1 MSYNK
6 PIEDISV
13 IIPTFNRCD
22 LLKRA
27 INSVIKQTITPK
39 EIIIIDNGS
48 TDQTHQMVSSLF
60 PDINYLI
67 EKKRGVSAAR
77 NKGIIESES
86 KWIAFLDSDDAW
98 KPNKL
103 EKQIEFSV
111 FNQDKYRLIHTDE
124 IWYRN
129 KKFLNQL
136 KKHKK
141 VGGNIFYNSLQ
152 LCCISPS
159 SVIVKKEIFE
169 DYGLFDEN
177 LKVCEDYDMWI
188 RISSKEEVG
197 FLDSPLVVKY
207 GGHSDQLSQKFWGM
221 DRFRIEAL
229 EKNLK
234 NKHFSKTQKK
244 IVLDTLIKKLTIVYN
259 GAHKRGNKEIFK
271 KYNDKL
277 QYWSIEL
284 DKLKNE

>member
-6 PIEDISV
+6 AIEEISV
-13 IIPTFNRCD
+13 IIPTYNRCD

-39 EIIIIDNGS
+39 EIIIVDNGS
-48 TDQTHQMVSSLF
+48 TDQTYQMVSSLF
-60 PDINYLI
+60 PEINYFI

-77 NKGIIESES
+77 NKGILESKS

-98 KPNKL
+98 KPTKL
-103 EKQIEFSV
+103 EKQMEYSV
-111 FNQDKYRLIHTDE
+111 FNQDKYRIIHTDE
-124 IWYRN
+124 NWYRN

-141 VGGNIFYNSLQ
+141 SGGNIFKNSLQ

-159 SVIVKKEIFE
+159 SVVLKKQIFD

-177 LKVCEDYDMWI
+177 LEVCEDYDMWI
-188 RISSKEEVG
+188 RITAKEEVG
-197 FLDSPLVVKY
+197 FLDSPLVLKY
-207 GGHSDQLSQKFWGM
+207 GGHSDQLSKKFWGM
-221 DRFRIEAL
+221 DRFRIKSL

-234 NKHFSKTQKK
+234 NEHFSKSQK
-244 IVLDTLIKKLTIVYN
+244 INVLDTLVEKLTIVSD
-259 GAHKRGNKEIFK
+259 GALKRGNKEIFK
-271 KYNDKL
+271 KYNGKL
-277 QYWSIEL
+277 QDWSIEL
-284 DKLKNE
+284 DKLKK

>member
-6 PIEDISV
+6 AIEEISV
-13 IIPTFNRCD
+13 IIPTYNRCD

-39 EIIIIDNGS
+39 EIIIVDNGS
-48 TDQTHQMVSSLF
+48 TDQTYQMVSSLF
-60 PDINYLI
+60 PEISYFI

-77 NKGIIESES
+77 NKGILESKS

-98 KPNKL
+98 KPTKL
-103 EKQIEFSV
+103 EKQMEYSV
-111 FNQDKYRLIHTDE
+111 FNQDKYRIIHTDE
-124 IWYRN
+124 TWYRN

-141 VGGNIFYNSLQ
+141 SGGNIFKNSLH

-159 SVIVKKEIFE
+159 SVVLKKQIFD

-177 LKVCEDYDMWI
+177 LEVCEDYDMWI
-188 RISSKEEVG
+188 RITAKEEVG
-197 FLDSPLVVKY
+197 FLDSPLVLKY
-207 GGHSDQLSQKFWGM
+207 GGHSDQLSKKFWGM
-221 DRFRIEAL
+221 DRFRIKSL

-234 NKHFSKTQKK
+234 NEHFSKSQK
-244 IVLDTLIKKLTIVYN
+244 INVLDTLIEKLTIVSD
-259 GAHKRGNKEIFK
+259 GALKRGNKEIFK
-271 KYNDKL
+271 KYNGKL
-277 QYWSIEL
+277 QDWSIEL
-284 DKLKNE
+284 DKLKK

>member
-6 PIEDISV
+6 AIEEISV
-13 IIPTFNRCD
+13 IIPTYNRCD

-39 EIIIIDNGS
+39 EIIIVDNGS
-48 TDQTHQMVSSLF
+48 TDQTYQMVSSLF
-60 PDINYLI
+60 PEINYFI

-77 NKGIIESES
+77 NKGILESKS

-98 KPNKL
+98 KPTKL
-103 EKQIEFSV
+103 EKQMEYSV
-111 FNQDKYRLIHTDE
+111 FNQDKYRIIHTDE
-124 IWYRN
+124 TWYRN

-141 VGGNIFYNSLQ
+141 SGGNIFKNSLQ

-159 SVIVKKEIFE
+159 SVVLKKQIFD

-177 LKVCEDYDMWI
+177 LEVCEDYDMWI
-188 RISSKEEVG
+188 RITSKEEVG
-197 FLDSPLVVKY
+197 FLDSPLVSKY
-207 GGHSDQLSQKFWGM
+207 GGHSDQLSKKFWGM
-221 DRFRIEAL
+221 DRFRIKSL

-234 NKHFSKTQKK
+234 NEHFSKSQK
-244 IVLDTLIKKLTIVYN
+244 INVLDTLIEKLTIVSD
-259 GAHKRGNKEIFK
+259 GALKRGNKEIFK

-277 QYWSIEL
+277 QDWSIEL
-284 DKLKNE
+284 DKLKK

>member
-6 PIEDISV
+6 AIEEISV
-13 IIPTFNRCD
+13 IIPTYNRCD

-39 EIIIIDNGS
+39 EIIIVDNGS
-48 TDQTHQMVSSLF
+48 TDQTYQMVSSLF
-60 PDINYLI
+60 PEINYFI

-77 NKGIIESES
+77 NKGILESKS

-98 KPNKL
+98 KPTKL
-103 EKQIEFSV
+103 EKQMEFSI
-111 FNQDKYRLIHTDE
+111 FNQDKYRIIHTDE
-124 IWYRN
+124 NWYRN

-141 VGGNIFYNSLQ
+141 SGGNIFKNSLQ

-159 SVIVKKEIFE
+159 SVVLKKQIFD

-177 LKVCEDYDMWI
+177 LEVCEDYDMWI
-188 RISSKEEVG
+188 RITAKEEVG
-197 FLDSPLVVKY
+197 FLDSPLVLKY
-207 GGHSDQLSQKFWGM
+207 GGHSDQLSKKFWGM
-221 DRFRIEAL
+221 DRFRIKSL

-234 NKHFSKTQKK
+234 NEHFSKSQK
-244 IVLDTLIKKLTIVYN
+244 INVLDTLIEKLTIVSD
-259 GAHKRGNKEIFK
+259 GALKRGNKEIFE
-271 KYNDKL
+271 KYNGKL
-277 QYWSIEL
+277 QDWSIEL
-284 DKLKNE
+284 DKLKK

>member
-6 PIEDISV
+6 AIEEISV
-13 IIPTFNRCD
+13 IIPTYNRCD

-39 EIIIIDNGS
+39 EIIIVDNGS
-48 TDQTHQMVSSLF
+48 TDQTYQMVSSLF
-60 PDINYLI
+60 PEINYFI

-77 NKGIIESES
+77 NKGILESKS

-98 KPNKL
+98 KPTKL
-103 EKQIEFSV
+103 EKQMEYSV
-111 FNQDKYRLIHTDE
+111 FNQDKYRIIHTDE
-124 IWYRN
+124 TWYRN

-141 VGGNIFYNSLQ
+141 SGGNIFKNSLQ

-159 SVIVKKEIFE
+159 SVVLKKQIFD

-177 LKVCEDYDMWI
+177 LEVCEDYDMWI
-188 RISSKEEVG
+188 RITSKEEVG
-197 FLDSPLVVKY
+197 FLDSPLVLKY
-207 GGHSDQLSQKFWGM
+207 GGHSDQLSKKFWGM

-234 NKHFSKTQKK
+234 NKCFTKIQKK
-244 IVLDTLIKKLTIVYN
+244 IVLDILIEKLTIVSN
-259 GAHKRGNKEIFK
+259 GAQKRGNKDTFK

-277 QYWSIEL
+277 EYWSLEL
-284 DKLKNE
+284 DKV

>member
-6 PIEDISV
+6 AIEEISV
-13 IIPTFNRCD
+13 IIPTYNRCY

-39 EIIIIDNGS
+39 EIIIVDNGS
-48 TDQTHQMVSSLF
+48 TDQTYQMVSSLF
-60 PDINYLI
+60 PEISYFI

-77 NKGIIESES
+77 NKGILESKS

-98 KPNKL
+98 KPTKL
-103 EKQIEFSV
+103 EKQMEYSV
-111 FNQDKYRLIHTDE
+111 FNQDKYRIIHTDE
-124 IWYRN
+124 NWYRN

-141 VGGNIFYNSLQ
+141 SGGNIFKNSLQ

-159 SVIVKKEIFE
+159 SVVLKKQIFD

-177 LKVCEDYDMWI
+177 LEVCEDYDMWI
-188 RISSKEEVG
+188 RITAKEEVG
-197 FLDSPLVVKY
+197 FLDSPLVFKY
-207 GGHSDQLSQKFWGM
+207 GGHSDQLSKKFWGM
-221 DRFRIEAL
+221 DRFRIKSL

-234 NKHFSKTQKK
+234 NEHFSKSQK
-244 IVLDTLIKKLTIVYN
+244 INVLDTLIEKLTIVSD
-259 GAHKRGNKEIFK
+259 GALKRGNKEIFE
-271 KYNDKL
+271 KYNGKL
-277 QYWSIEL
+277 QDWSIEL
-284 DKLKNE
+284 DKLKK

>member
-6 PIEDISV
+6 AIEEISV
-13 IIPTFNRCD
+13 IIPTYNRCD

-39 EIIIIDNGS
+39 EIIIVDNGS
-48 TDQTHQMVSSLF
+48 TDQTYQMVSSLF
-60 PDINYLI
+60 PEINYFI

-77 NKGIIESES
+77 NKGILESKS

-98 KPNKL
+98 KPTKL
-103 EKQIEFSV
+103 EKQMEYSV
-111 FNQDKYRLIHTDE
+111 FNQDKYRIIHTDE
-124 IWYRN
+124 TWYRN

-141 VGGNIFYNSLQ
+141 SGGNIFKNSLQ

-159 SVIVKKEIFE
+159 SVVLKKQIFD

-177 LKVCEDYDMWI
+177 LEVCEDYDMWI
-188 RISSKEEVG
+188 RITSKEEVG
-197 FLDSPLVVKY
+197 FLDSPLVLKY
-207 GGHSDQLSQKFWGM
+207 GGHSDQLSKKFWGM
-221 DRFRIEAL
+221 DRFRIKSL

-234 NKHFSKTQKK
+234 NEHFSKSQK
-244 IVLDTLIKKLTIVYN
+244 INVLDNLIEKLTIVSD
-259 GAHKRGNKEIFK
+259 GALKRGNKEIFK
-271 KYNDKL
+271 KYNGKL
-277 QYWSIEL
+277 QDWSIEL
-284 DKLKNE
+284 DKLKK

>member
-6 PIEDISV
+6 AIEEISV
-13 IIPTFNRCD
+13 IIPTYNRCD

-39 EIIIIDNGS
+39 EIIIVDNGS
-48 TDQTHQMVSSLF
+48 TDQTYQMVSSLF
-60 PDINYLI
+60 PEINYFI

-77 NKGIIESES
+77 NKGILESKS

-98 KPNKL
+98 KPTKL
-103 EKQIEFSV
+103 EKQMEFSI
-111 FNQDKYRLIHTDE
+111 FNQDKYRIIHTDE
-124 IWYRN
+124 TWYRN

-141 VGGNIFYNSLQ
+141 SGGNIFKNSLQ

-159 SVIVKKEIFE
+159 SVVLKKQIFD

-177 LKVCEDYDMWI
+177 LEVCEDYDMWI
-188 RISSKEEVG
+188 RITAKEEVG
-197 FLDSPLVVKY
+197 FLDSPLVLKY
-207 GGHSDQLSQKFWGM
+207 GGHSDQLSKKFWGM
-221 DRFRIEAL
+221 DRFRIKSL

-234 NKHFSKTQKK
+234 NEHFSKSQK
-244 IVLDTLIKKLTIVYN
+244 INVLDTLIEKLTIVSD
-259 GAHKRGNKEIFK
+259 GALKRGNKEIFK

-277 QYWSIEL
+277 QDWSIEL
-284 DKLKNE
+284 DKLKK

>member
-6 PIEDISV
+6 AIEEISV
-13 IIPTFNRCD
+13 IIPTYNRCD

-39 EIIIIDNGS
+39 EIIIVDNGS
-48 TDQTHQMVSSLF
+48 TDQTYQMVSSLF
-60 PDINYLI
+60 PEINYFI

-77 NKGIIESES
+77 NKGILESKS

-98 KPNKL
+98 KPTKL
-103 EKQIEFSV
+103 EKQMEFSI
-111 FNQDKYRLIHTDE
+111 FNQDKYRIIHTDE
-124 IWYRN
+124 TWYRN

-141 VGGNIFYNSLQ
+141 SGGNIFKNSLQ

-159 SVIVKKEIFE
+159 SVVLKKQIFD

-177 LKVCEDYDMWI
+177 LEVCEDYDMWI
-188 RISSKEEVG
+188 RITSKEEVG
-197 FLDSPLVVKY
+197 FLDSPLVLKY
-207 GGHSDQLSQKFWGM
+207 GGHSDQLSKKFWGM
-221 DRFRIEAL
+221 DRFRIKSL

-234 NKHFSKTQKK
+234 NEHFSKSQK
-244 IVLDTLIKKLTIVYN
+244 INVLDTLIEKLTIVSD
-259 GAHKRGNKEIFK
+259 GALKRGNKEIFK

-277 QYWSIEL
+277 QDWSIEL
-284 DKLKNE
+284 AKLKQ

>member
-6 PIEDISV
+6 AIEEISV
-13 IIPTFNRCD
+13 IIPTYNRCD

-39 EIIIIDNGS
+39 EIIIVDNGS
-48 TDQTHQMVSSLF
+48 TDQTYQMVSSLF
-60 PDINYLI
+60 PEINYFI

-77 NKGIIESES
+77 NKGILESKS

-98 KPNKL
+98 KPTKL
-103 EKQIEFSV
+103 EKQMEYSV
-111 FNQDKYRLIHTDE
+111 FNQDKYRIIHTDE
-124 IWYRN
+124 NWYRN

-141 VGGNIFYNSLQ
+141 SGGNIFKNSLQ

-159 SVIVKKEIFE
+159 SVLLKKQIFD

-177 LKVCEDYDMWI
+177 LEVCEDYDMWI
-188 RISSKEEVG
+188 RITAKEEVG
-197 FLDSPLVVKY
+197 FLDSPLVLKY
-207 GGHSDQLSQKFWGM
+207 GGHSDQLSKKFWGM
-221 DRFRIEAL
+221 DRFRIKSL

-234 NKHFSKTQKK
+234 NEHFSKSQK
-244 IVLDTLIKKLTIVYN
+244 INVLDTLIKKLTIVSD
-259 GAHKRGNKEIFK
+259 GALKRGNKEIFE
-271 KYNDKL
+271 KYNGKL
-277 QYWSIEL
+277 QDWSIEL
-284 DKLKNE
+284 DKLKK

>member
-1 MSYNK
+1 MSYK
-6 PIEDISV
+6 KAMEEIAV
-13 IIPTFNRCD
+13 IIPTYNRCD

-27 INSVIKQTITPK
+27 IKSVIKQTITPK
-39 EIIIIDNGS
+39 EIIIVDNGS
-48 TDQTHQMVSSLF
+48 TDQTYQMVSSLF
-60 PDINYLI
+60 PEINYFI

-77 NKGIIESES
+77 NKGILESKS

-98 KPNKL
+98 KPTKL
-103 EKQIEFSV
+103 EKQMEYSV
-111 FNQDKYRLIHTDE
+111 FNQDKYRIIHTDE
-124 IWYRN
+124 NWYRN

-141 VGGNIFYNSLQ
+141 SGGNIFKNSLQ

-159 SVIVKKEIFE
+159 SVVLKKQIFD

-177 LKVCEDYDMWI
+177 LEVCEDYDMWI
-188 RISSKEEVG
+188 RITAKEEVG
-197 FLDSPLVVKY
+197 FLDSPLVLKY
-207 GGHSDQLSQKFWGM
+207 GGHSDQLSKKFWGM

-234 NKHFSKTQKK
+234 NKCFTKIQKK
-244 IVLDTLIKKLTIVYN
+244 FVLDILIEKLTIVSN
-259 GAHKRGNKEIFK
+259 GAQKRGNTEIFK
-271 KYNDKL
+271 KYSDKL

-284 DKLKNE
+284 DKI

>member
-6 PIEDISV
+6 AIEEISV
-13 IIPTFNRCD
+13 IIPTYNRCD

-39 EIIIIDNGS
+39 EIIIVDNGS
-48 TDQTHQMVSSLF
+48 TDQTYQMVSSLF
-60 PDINYLI
+60 PEINYFI

-77 NKGIIESES
+77 NKGILESKS

-98 KPNKL
+98 KPTKL
-103 EKQIEFSV
+103 EKQMEYSV
-111 FNQDKYRLIHTDE
+111 FNQDKYRIIHTDE
-124 IWYRN
+124 TWYRN

-141 VGGNIFYNSLQ
+141 SGGNIFKNCLQ

-159 SVIVKKEIFE
+159 SVVLKKQIFE

-177 LKVCEDYDMWI
+177 LEVCEDYDMWI
-188 RISSKEEVG
+188 RITAKEEVG
-197 FLDSPLVVKY
+197 FLDSPLVLKY
-207 GGHSDQLSQKFWGM
+207 GGHSDQLSKKFWGM
-221 DRFRIEAL
+221 DRFRIKSL

-234 NKHFSKTQKK
+234 NEHFSKSQK
-244 IVLDTLIKKLTIVYN
+244 INVLDTLIEKLTIVSD
-259 GAHKRGNKEIFK
+259 GALKRGNKEIFK

-277 QYWSIEL
+277 QDWSIEL
-284 DKLKNE
+284 DKLKK

>member
-6 PIEDISV
+6 AIEEISV
-13 IIPTFNRCD
+13 IIPTYNRCD

-39 EIIIIDNGS
+39 EIIIVDNGS
-48 TDQTHQMVSSLF
+48 TDKTYQMVSSLF
-60 PDINYLI
+60 PEINYFI

-77 NKGIIESES
+77 NKGILESKS

-98 KPNKL
+98 KPTKL
-103 EKQIEFSV
+103 EKQMEFSI
-111 FNQDKYRLIHTDE
+111 FNQDKYRIIHTDE
-124 IWYRN
+124 TWYRN

-141 VGGNIFYNSLQ
+141 SGGNIFKNSLQ

-159 SVIVKKEIFE
+159 SVVLKKQIFE
-169 DYGLFDEN
+169 EYGLFDEN
-177 LKVCEDYDMWI
+177 LEVCEDYDMWI
-188 RISSKEEVG
+188 RITSKEEVG
-197 FLDSPLVVKY
+197 FLDSPLVLKY
-207 GGHSDQLSQKFWGM
+207 GGHSDQLSKKFWGM
-221 DRFRIEAL
+221 DRFRIKSL

-234 NKHFSKTQKK
+234 NEHFSKSQK
-244 IVLDTLIKKLTIVYN
+244 INVLDTLIEKLTIVSD
-259 GAHKRGNKEIFK
+259 GALKRENKEIFK

-277 QYWSIEL
+277 QDWSIEL
-284 DKLKNE
+284 DKLKK

>member
-6 PIEDISV
+6 AIEEISV
-13 IIPTFNRCD
+13 IIPTYNRCD

-39 EIIIIDNGS
+39 EIIIVDNGS
-48 TDQTHQMVSSLF
+48 TDQTYQMVSSLF
-60 PDINYLI
+60 PEINYFI

-77 NKGIIESES
+77 NKGILESKS

-98 KPNKL
+98 KPTKL
-103 EKQIEFSV
+103 EKQMEYSV
-111 FNQDKYRLIHTDE
+111 FNQDKYRIIHTDE
-124 IWYRN
+124 TWYRN

-141 VGGNIFYNSLQ
+141 SGGNIFKNSLQ

-159 SVIVKKEIFE
+159 SVVLKKQIFE
-169 DYGLFDEN
+169 EYGLFDEN
-177 LKVCEDYDMWI
+177 LEVCEDYDMWI
-188 RISSKEEVG
+188 RITSKEEVG
-197 FLDSPLVVKY
+197 FLDSPLVLKY
-207 GGHSDQLSQKFWGM
+207 GGHSDQLSKKFWGM
-221 DRFRIEAL
+221 DRFRIKSL

-234 NKHFSKTQKK
+234 NEHFSKSQK
-244 IVLDTLIKKLTIVYN
+244 INVLDTLIEKLTIVSD
-259 GAHKRGNKEIFK
+259 GALKRGNKEIFK

-277 QYWSIEL
+277 QDWSIEL
-284 DKLKNE
+284 AKLKK

>member
-6 PIEDISV
+6 AIEEISV
-13 IIPTFNRCD
+13 IIPTYNRCD

-39 EIIIIDNGS
+39 EIIIVDNGS
-48 TDQTHQMVSSLF
+48 TDQTYQMVSSLF
-60 PDINYLI
+60 PEINYFI

-77 NKGIIESES
+77 NKGILESKS

-98 KPNKL
+98 KPTKL
-103 EKQIEFSV
+103 EKQMEYSV
-111 FNQDKYRLIHTDE
+111 FNQDKYRIIHTDE
-124 IWYRN
+124 TWYRN

-141 VGGNIFYNSLQ
+141 SGGNIFKNSLQ

-159 SVIVKKEIFE
+159 SVVLKKQIFE
-169 DYGLFDEN
+169 EYGLFDEN
-177 LKVCEDYDMWI
+177 LEVCEDYDMWI
-188 RISSKEEVG
+188 RITAKEEVG
-197 FLDSPLVVKY
+197 FLDSPLVLKY
-207 GGHSDQLSQKFWGM
+207 GGHSDQLSKKFWGM
-221 DRFRIEAL
+221 DRFRIESL

-234 NKHFSKTQKK
+234 NEHFSKSQK
-244 IVLDTLIKKLTIVYN
+244 INVLDTLIEKLTIVSG
-259 GAHKRGNKEIFK
+259 GALKRGNKEIFK

-277 QYWSIEL
+277 QDWSIEL
-284 DKLKNE
+284 AKLKQ

>member
-6 PIEDISV
+6 AIEEISV
-13 IIPTFNRCD
+13 IIPTYNRCD

-39 EIIIIDNGS
+39 EIIVVDNGS
-48 TDQTHQMVSSLF
+48 TDQTYQMVSSLF
-60 PDINYLI
+60 PEINYFI

-77 NKGIIESES
+77 NKGILESKS

-98 KPNKL
+98 KPTKL
-103 EKQIEFSV
+103 EKQMEYSV
-111 FNQDKYRLIHTDE
+111 FNQDKYRIIHTDE
-124 IWYRN
+124 TWYRN

-141 VGGNIFYNSLQ
+141 SGGNIFKNSLQ

-159 SVIVKKEIFE
+159 SVVLKKQIFD

-177 LKVCEDYDMWI
+177 LEVCEDYDMWI
-188 RISSKEEVG
+188 RITAKEEVG
-197 FLDSPLVVKY
+197 FLDSPLVSKY
-207 GGHSDQLSQKFWGM
+207 GGHSDQLSKKFWGM
-221 DRFRIEAL
+221 DRFRIKSL

-234 NKHFSKTQKK
+234 NEHFSKSQK
-244 IVLDTLIKKLTIVYN
+244 INVLDTLIEKLTIVSD
-259 GAHKRGNKEIFK
+259 GALKRGNKEIFK
-271 KYNDKL
+271 KYNGKL
-277 QYWSIEL
+277 QDWSIEL
-284 DKLKNE
+284 DKLKK

>member
-6 PIEDISV
+6 AIEEISV
-13 IIPTFNRCD
+13 IIPTYNRCD

-39 EIIIIDNGS
+39 EIIIVDNGS
-48 TDQTHQMVSSLF
+48 TDQTYQMVSSLF
-60 PDINYLI
+60 PEINYFI

-77 NKGIIESES
+77 NKGILESKS

-98 KPNKL
+98 KPTKL
-103 EKQIEFSV
+103 EKQMEYSV
-111 FNQDKYRLIHTDE
+111 FNQDKYRIIHTDE
-124 IWYRN
+124 TWYRN

-141 VGGNIFYNSLQ
+141 SGGNIFKNSLH

-159 SVIVKKEIFE
+159 SVVLKKQIFD

-177 LKVCEDYDMWI
+177 LEVCEDYDMWI
-188 RISSKEEVG
+188 RITAKEEVG
-197 FLDSPLVVKY
+197 FLDSPLVLKY
-207 GGHSDQLSQKFWGM
+207 GGHSDQLSKKFWGM
-221 DRFRIEAL
+221 DRFRIKSL

-234 NKHFSKTQKK
+234 NEHFSKSQK
-244 IVLDTLIKKLTIVYN
+244 INVLVTLIEKLIIVSD
-259 GAHKRGNKEIFK
+259 GALKRGNKEIFK

-277 QYWSIEL
+277 QDWSIEL
-284 DKLKNE
+284 AKLKQ

>member
-6 PIEDISV
+6 AIEEISV
-13 IIPTFNRCD
+13 IIPTYNRCD

-39 EIIIIDNGS
+39 EIIIVDNGS
-48 TDQTHQMVSSLF
+48 TDQTYQMVSSLF
-60 PDINYLI
+60 PEINYFI

-77 NKGIIESES
+77 NKGILESKS

-98 KPNKL
+98 KPTKL
-103 EKQIEFSV
+103 EKQMEYSV
-111 FNQDKYRLIHTDE
+111 FNQDKYRIIHTDE
-124 IWYRN
+124 TWYRN

-141 VGGNIFYNSLQ
+141 SGGNIFKNSLQ

-159 SVIVKKEIFE
+159 SVVLKKQIFD

-177 LKVCEDYDMWI
+177 LEVCEDYDMWI
-188 RISSKEEVG
+188 RITAKEEVG
-197 FLDSPLVVKY
+197 FLDSPLVLKY
-207 GGHSDQLSQKFWGM
+207 GGHSDQLSKKFWGM
-221 DRFRIEAL
+221 DRFRIKSL

-234 NKHFSKTQKK
+234 NEHFSKSQK
-244 IVLDTLIKKLTIVYN
+244 INVLDTLIEKLTIVSD
-259 GAHKRGNKEIFK
+259 GALKRENKEIFK

-277 QYWSIEL
+277 QDWLIEL
-284 DKLKNE
+284 AKLKQ

>member
-6 PIEDISV
+6 AIEEISV
-13 IIPTFNRCD
+13 IIPTYNRCD

-39 EIIIIDNGS
+39 EIIIVDNGS
-48 TDQTHQMVSSLF
+48 TDQTYQMVSSLF
-60 PDINYLI
+60 PEINYFI

-77 NKGIIESES
+77 NKGILESKS

-98 KPNKL
+98 KPTKL
-103 EKQIEFSV
+103 EKQMEYSL
-111 FNQDKYRLIHTDE
+111 FNQDKYRIIHTDE
-124 IWYRN
+124 TWYRN

-141 VGGNIFYNSLQ
+141 SGGNIFKNSLQ

-159 SVIVKKEIFE
+159 SVVLKKQIFD

-177 LKVCEDYDMWI
+177 LEVCEDYDMWI
-188 RISSKEEVG
+188 RITSKEEVG
-197 FLDSPLVVKY
+197 FLDSPLVLKY
-207 GGHSDQLSQKFWGM
+207 GGHSDQLSKKFWGM
-221 DRFRIEAL
+221 DRFRIKSL

-234 NKHFSKTQKK
+234 NEHFSKSQK
-244 IVLDTLIKKLTIVYN
+244 INVLDTLIEKLTIVSD
-259 GAHKRGNKEIFK
+259 GALKRGNKEIFK

-277 QYWSIEL
+277 QDWSIEL
-284 DKLKNE
+284 AKLKQ

>member
-6 PIEDISV
+6 AIEEISV
-13 IIPTFNRCD
+13 IIPTYNRCD

-39 EIIIIDNGS
+39 EIIVVDNGS
-48 TDQTHQMVSSLF
+48 TDQTYQMVSSLF
-60 PDINYLI
+60 PEIDYFI

-77 NKGIIESES
+77 NKGILESKS

-98 KPNKL
+98 KPTKL
-103 EKQIEFSV
+103 EKQMEYSL
-111 FNQDKYRLIHTDE
+111 FNQDKYRIIHTDE
-124 IWYRN
+124 TWYRN

-141 VGGNIFYNSLQ
+141 SGGNIFKNSLQ

-159 SVIVKKEIFE
+159 SVVLKKQIFD

-177 LKVCEDYDMWI
+177 LEVCEDYDMWI
-188 RISSKEEVG
+188 RITSKEEVG
-197 FLDSPLVVKY
+197 FLDSPLVLKY
-207 GGHSDQLSQKFWGM
+207 GGHSDQLSKKFWGM
-221 DRFRIEAL
+221 DRFRIKSL

-234 NKHFSKTQKK
+234 NEHFSKSQK
-244 IVLDTLIKKLTIVYN
+244 INVLDTLIEKLTIVSD
-259 GAHKRGNKEIFK
+259 GALKRGNKEIFK
-271 KYNDKL
+271 RYNDKL
-277 QYWSIEL
+277 QDWSIEL
-284 DKLKNE
+284 AKLKK

>member
-6 PIEDISV
+6 AIEEISV
-13 IIPTFNRCD
+13 IIPTYNRCD

-39 EIIIIDNGS
+39 EIIIVDNGS
-48 TDQTHQMVSSLF
+48 TDQTYQMVSSLF
-60 PDINYLI
+60 PEINYFI

-77 NKGIIESES
+77 NKGILESKS

-98 KPNKL
+98 KPTKL
-103 EKQIEFSV
+103 EKQMEYSV
-111 FNQDKYRLIHTDE
+111 FNQDKYRIIHTDE
-124 IWYRN
+124 TWYRN

-141 VGGNIFYNSLQ
+141 SGGNIFKNSLQ

-159 SVIVKKEIFE
+159 SVVLKKQIFD

-177 LKVCEDYDMWI
+177 LEVCEDYDMWI
-188 RISSKEEVG
+188 RITAKEEVG
-197 FLDSPLVVKY
+197 FLDSPLVLKY
-207 GGHSDQLSQKFWGM
+207 GGHSDQLSKKFWGM
-221 DRFRIEAL
+221 DRFRIESL

-234 NKHFSKTQKK
+234 NEHFSKSQK
-244 IVLDTLIKKLTIVYN
+244 INVLDTLIEKLTIVSD
-259 GAHKRGNKEIFK
+259 GALKRGNKEIFK

-277 QYWSIEL
+277 QDWSIEL
-284 DKLKNE
+284 AKLKQ

>member
-6 PIEDISV
+6 AIEEISV
-13 IIPTFNRCD
+13 IIPTYNRCD

-39 EIIIIDNGS
+39 EIIIVDNGS
-48 TDQTHQMVSSLF
+48 TDQTYQMVSSLF
-60 PDINYLI
+60 PEINYFI

-77 NKGIIESES
+77 NKGILESKS

-98 KPNKL
+98 KPTKL
-103 EKQIEFSV
+103 EKQMEFSI
-111 FNQDKYRLIHTDE
+111 FNQDKYRIIHTDE
-124 IWYRN
+124 NWYRN

-141 VGGNIFYNSLQ
+141 SGGNIFKNSLQ

-159 SVIVKKEIFE
+159 SVVLKKQIFD

-177 LKVCEDYDMWI
+177 LEVCEDYDMWI
-188 RISSKEEVG
+188 RITSKEEVG
-197 FLDSPLVVKY
+197 FLDSPLVLKY
-207 GGHSDQLSQKFWGM
+207 GGHSDQLSKKFWGM
-221 DRFRIEAL
+221 DRFRIKSL

-234 NKHFSKTQKK
+234 NEHFSKSQK
-244 IVLDTLIKKLTIVYN
+244 INVLDTLIEKLTIVSD
-259 GAHKRGNKEIFK
+259 GALKRGNKEIFK

-277 QYWSIEL
+277 QDWSIEL
-284 DKLKNE
+284 DKLKK

>member
-6 PIEDISV
+6 AIEEISV
-13 IIPTFNRCD
+13 IIPTYNRCD

-39 EIIIIDNGS
+39 EIIIVDNGS
-48 TDQTHQMVSSLF
+48 TDQTYQMVSSLF
-60 PDINYLI
+60 PEINYFI

-77 NKGIIESES
+77 NKGILESKS

-98 KPNKL
+98 KPTKL
-103 EKQIEFSV
+103 EKQMEYSV
-111 FNQDKYRLIHTDE
+111 FNQDKYRIIHTDE

-141 VGGNIFYNSLQ
+141 SGGNIFKNSLQ

-159 SVIVKKEIFE
+159 SVVLKKQIFD

-177 LKVCEDYDMWI
+177 LEVCEDYDMWI
-188 RISSKEEVG
+188 RITSKEEVG
-197 FLDSPLVVKY
+197 FLDSPLVLKY
-207 GGHSDQLSQKFWGM
+207 GGHSDQLSKKFWGM
-221 DRFRIEAL
+221 DRFRIKSL

-234 NKHFSKTQKK
+234 NEHFSKSQK
-244 IVLDTLIKKLTIVYN
+244 INVLDTLIEKLTIVSD
-259 GAHKRGNKEIFK
+259 GALKRGNKKIFK
-271 KYNDKL
+271 KYNGKL
-277 QYWSIEL
+277 QDWSIEL
-284 DKLKNE
+284 DKLKK